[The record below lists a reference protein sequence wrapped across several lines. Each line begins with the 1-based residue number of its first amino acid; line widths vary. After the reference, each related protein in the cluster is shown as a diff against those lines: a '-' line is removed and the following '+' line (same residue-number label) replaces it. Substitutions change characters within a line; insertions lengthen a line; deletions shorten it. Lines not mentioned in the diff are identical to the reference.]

1 MGGPGISSEVG
12 LDVPRL
18 DALAKE
24 LFDKGL
30 APSTTRTYAS
40 AKQRYLIFCHTYNIP
55 PLPLSEIKLCRYVSY
70 LSAQQLKYQSIKCYL
85 SAIRHLQISHGFA
98 DPFSPG
104 AFPRLEYV
112 LKGIRRSPTPT
123 PTQQRLPI
131 TPDILRRMHSVWAE
145 VANNPDTHLLWAAC
159 CVAFFGFL
167 RSGELTAPSQDSY
180 DPQSTLLLSDIALD
194 THNNPTTLAVTL
206 KQSKTDPFRLGV
218 TLFMGRTG
226 DIVCPVKALTSF
238 LAVRPKGHG
247 PLFTYQ
253 DGSYLTR
260 ARLVAALK
268 EALSQLGVDHTRF
281 NGHSFRIG
289 AATTAAQKGI
299 EDSTI
304 QMLGRWQSAA
314 YLRYVQTPRSQLIPV
329 SARLVS

>member
-1 MGGPGISSEVG
+1 M
-12 LDVPRL
+12 
-18 DALAKE
+18 AKE

-40 AKQRYLIFCHTYNIP
+40 AKQRYLIFCHTCNIP

-112 LKGIRRSPTPT
+112 LKGIRRSPNPT

-159 CVAFFGFL
+159 CVPFFGFL
-167 RSGELTAPSQDSY
+167 CSGELTTPSQDSY

-299 EDSTI
+299 DDSTI